1 MMLNAEGSAN
11 RFVVWLVTV
20 LGLAVIY
27 VPPLYLLAVSFN
39 PALQPGL
46 PALSDVTLKWY
57 VALAGE
63 RALLGALQQ
72 SLIIAL
78 LTAVLA
84 TSVALA
90 AALAYFEL
98 HRNRT
103 LWFLAVLLPMFV
115 PGVIQGL
122 ALSTIFTRMGIKAS
136 ALTVVAGHLLWALP
150 FAFIVILTS
159 FSAVKRSYVMA
170 ADDLG
175 AGRWQQF
182 RDIIL
187 PLIRPGLVSA
197 FIFSFLLSLNEFTR
211 SFYLAGRQNTL
222 PVVLFGKMNAGASP
236 TIYAMSGA
244 IFLLSV
250 VLVFLIAFRPMPRK
264 KRHRNIAEASA
275 G

>member
-1 MMLNAEGSAN
+1 MILNAEGSAN
-11 RFVVWLVTV
+11 RLVVWLVTV
-20 LGLAVIY
+20 LGLGVIY

-57 VALAGE
+57 AALAGE
-63 RALLGALQQ
+63 RALVAALQQ

-78 LTAVLA
+78 MTAVLA

-103 LWFLAVLLPMFV
+103 LWFLTVLLPMFV

-136 ALTVVAGHLLWALP
+136 AMTVVAGHLLWALP

-222 PVVLFGKMNAGASP
+222 PVVLFGKMNSGASP

-250 VLVFLIAFRPMPRK
+250 VLVFLIAFRPTGRK
-264 KRHRNIAEASA
+264 IKSS

>member
-1 MMLNAEGSAN
+1 MMGNAEGSTN
-11 RFVVWLVTV
+11 RFLVWLVTV

-57 VALAGE
+57 AALAGE
-63 RALLGALQQ
+63 RALVAALQQ

-78 LTAVLA
+78 VTAVLA

-103 LWFLAVLLPMFV
+103 LWFLTVLLPMFV

-136 ALTVVAGHLLWALP
+136 AMTVVAGHLLWALP

-175 AGRWQQF
+175 AGRLQQF

-211 SFYLAGRQNTL
+211 SFFLAGRQNTL

-236 TIYAMSGA
+236 TVYAMSGA

-250 VLVFLIAFRPMPRK
+250 VLVFLIALRPAQRK
-264 KRHRNIAEASA
+264 GHLGI
-275 G
+275 